1 MKNTLFITFMVALT
15 FSSLGNQTTVEQIRK
30 AKLKEAIVYTS
41 GVQLRSSL
49 SYNAVKGINEIIIE
63 GISPSIDPQTIQ
75 VSATGNVVILDS
87 KYSLF
92 YPKAIVKDVSSE
104 SSRIK
109 RSIRLLNDSIESM
122 GFDIR
127 DLKEETS
134 VYQQAQNMLRNNGVM
149 KNQGKV
155 SDSLELLQEAIELYT
170 SKMSALNK
178 KLISISKA
186 TKFSEKKL
194 AKMNKRLNH
203 LSNRLSNLGQTKSN
217 TTPIPRVTVSLISE
231 GNVSGK
237 INFSYLSANAGWTP
251 LYDIRSES
259 AEGKI
264 FMNYKAQVYQNT
276 ELEWKNI
283 KLRIST
289 NNPYANKTK
298 PELNPWYIN
307 YVNYRS
313 QLSVSRNDNYKMK
326 SSPQEA
332 ITNRGYA
339 LESIQEDE
347 IALDADQFTKVVQQ
361 LIAAEFKINLPY
373 SIASNG
379 QKHMVLVQKSEL
391 ETNFKYYAVPKMD
404 QSVYLVAEMLKVD
417 ELQLIPSKA
426 NIFFDGSYIGET
438 YIDPTKMNDTLY
450 LSLGKDPNIS
460 ITRKLLSS
468 RCKEKTIGDK
478 IEKLQAYSIEIKNM
492 KSSQIEV
499 VIQDQI
505 PITTNSDIVID
516 KINVGKGKLKERTGL
531 IEWKV
536 KLNPKDKKTFDF
548 DYRIK
553 FDKSKQINI

>member
-1 MKNTLFITFMVALT
+1 MVALT

-127 DLKEETS
+127 DLKEQTS

-149 KNQGKV
+149 KNKGKV

-170 SKMSALNK
+170 SKMSSLNK

-186 TKFSEKKL
+186 TMFSEKKL

-203 LSNRLSNLGQTKSN
+203 LRNRLSNLGQTKSN

-264 FMNYKAQVYQNT
+264 FMNYKAQVYQST

>member
-1 MKNTLFITFMVALT
+1 MVALT

-264 FMNYKAQVYQNT
+264 FMNYKAQVYQST

-339 LESIQEDE
+339 LE
-347 IALDADQFTKVVQQ
+347 
-361 LIAAEFKINLPY
+361 
-373 SIASNG
+373 
-379 QKHMVLVQKSEL
+379 
-391 ETNFKYYAVPKMD
+391 
-404 QSVYLVAEMLKVD
+404 
-417 ELQLIPSKA
+417 
-426 NIFFDGSYIGET
+426 
-438 YIDPTKMNDTLY
+438 
-450 LSLGKDPNIS
+450 
-460 ITRKLLSS
+460 
-468 RCKEKTIGDK
+468 
-478 IEKLQAYSIEIKNM
+478 
-492 KSSQIEV
+492 
-499 VIQDQI
+499 
-505 PITTNSDIVID
+505 
-516 KINVGKGKLKERTGL
+516 
-531 IEWKV
+531 
-536 KLNPKDKKTFDF
+536 
-548 DYRIK
+548 
-553 FDKSKQINI
+553 

>member
-1 MKNTLFITFMVALT
+1 MVALT

-170 SKMSALNK
+170 SKMSSLNK
-178 KLISISKA
+178 RLIRLSKA

-264 FMNYKAQVYQNT
+264 FMNYKAQVYQST

-298 PELNPWYIN
+298 PELNPLYIN

>member
-1 MKNTLFITFMVALT
+1 MVALT
-15 FSSLGNQTTVEQIRK
+15 FSSFGNQTTVEQIRK

-75 VSATGNVVILDS
+75 VSATGDVVILDS

-127 DLKEETS
+127 DLKEQTS
-134 VYQQAQNMLRNNGVM
+134 VYHQAQNMLRNNGVM
-149 KNQGKV
+149 NNQGKV

-170 SKMSALNK
+170 SKMSSLNK
-178 KLISISKA
+178 RLIRLSKA

-276 ELEWKNI
+276 ELEWQNI

>member
-1 MKNTLFITFMVALT
+1 MVALT
-15 FSSLGNQTTVEQIRK
+15 FSSLGNQTTVEEIRK
-30 AKLKEAIVYTS
+30 AKLREAIVYTS

-49 SYNAVKGINEIIIE
+49 SYNAIKGINEIIIE

-127 DLKEETS
+127 DLKEQTS

-203 LSNRLSNLGQTKSN
+203 LRNRLSNLGQTKSN

-237 INFSYLSANAGWTP
+237 INFSYLSANAGWSP

-391 ETNFKYYAVPKMD
+391 KTNFKYYAVPKMD

-460 ITRKLLSS
+460 ISRKLLSS